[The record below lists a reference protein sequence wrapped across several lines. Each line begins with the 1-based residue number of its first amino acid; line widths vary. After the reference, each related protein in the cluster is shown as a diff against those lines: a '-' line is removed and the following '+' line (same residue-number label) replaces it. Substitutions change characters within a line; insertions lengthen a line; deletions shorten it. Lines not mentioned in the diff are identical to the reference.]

1 MMWEREKEE
10 LKIKLELLL
19 VWETSWISLWQR
31 ILGGG
36 YISNIL
42 TLSYMHMD
50 HQGGAIQKGYI
61 YNHIVL
67 LIGIS

>member
-1 MMWEREKEE
+1 M
-10 LKIKLELLL
+10 

-50 HQGGAIQKGYI
+50 HQGGDVQKGYL
-61 YNHIVL
+61 YNHIIL
-67 LIGIS
+67 LIGIH

>member
-1 MMWEREKEE
+1 MWERDKEE
-10 LKIKLELLL
+10 LRIKLGLLL
-19 VWETSWISLWQR
+19 LWETSWISLWQR

-50 HQGGAIQKGYI
+50 HQGGAIQKG
-61 YNHIVL
+61 
-67 LIGIS
+67 

>member
-1 MMWEREKEE
+1 MGKTEE
-10 LKIKLELLL
+10 LKIKLGLLV

-36 YISNIL
+36 YLSNIL

-50 HQGGAIQKGYI
+50 HQGGDVQKGYL
-61 YNHIVL
+61 YNHIIL
-67 LIGIS
+67 LIGIH